1 MFLGSVKLD
10 LLSITEK
17 ILPAAPTFAR
27 NLELFFF
34 FNFRL
39 GDLLLKFTENLTDPW
54 VGTDKWIH

>member
-1 MFLGSVKLD
+1 MFLGSFKLD

-34 FNFRL
+34 NFRL
-39 GDLLLKFTENLTDPW
+39 GDLRLKFTGNLTDPW
-54 VGTDKWIH
+54 LATDK